1 MTDALRVLLINYE
14 YPPLGGGG
22 GNATRHLG
30 RALVRLGAKA
40 MVITAAYGNLP
51 ATEDDGG
58 LVVRRIKTWRRHRDR
73 CSIAEMIAFMLAA
86 RTSVSTLSKTFQPDV
101 TLAYFTL
108 PCGPVAHYLKK
119 LMGVPYLISL
129 QGGDVPGFM
138 SDQLGLYHN
147 FCGGWIRRL
156 WTDAAGVI
164 ANSEG
169 LARLARAHAPD
180 LPVGVIPAGADIDG
194 IFPPDYPLDE
204 NVPLRLLF
212 VGRLVQQKG
221 LDVLLAAISKM
232 KKINGV
238 HLTLAGDGPL
248 RKELVAQVQNS
259 ALKGRVTFKGWVDKN
274 QLVAVY
280 KEADVFVLPS
290 RDEGMPNAMLEAM
303 AGGLA
308 IVGTSI
314 SGIEE
319 LVVDGITGLIIPQ
332 EDAHSLARALDT
344 LTNNRVMARDMGR
357 AGRARAE
364 EHYSWSIVGRAYLD
378 VLTRAAAKFE
388 P

>member
-1 MTDALRVLLINYE
+1 MTNALRVLLINYE

-30 RALVRLGAKA
+30 RALVRLGAEA

-58 LVVRRIKTWRRHRDR
+58 MLVHRIKTWRRHRER
-73 CSIAEMIAFMLAA
+73 CSVLEMLAFMLAA
-86 RTSVSTLSKTFQPDV
+86 RTSVRTLANTFQPDV

-119 LMGVPYLISL
+119 HMGVPYLVSL

-138 SDQLGLYHN
+138 SDQLGLYHHLS
-147 FCGGWIRRL
+147 GGWIRRL
-156 WTDAAGVI
+156 WTNAAAVI

-180 LPVGVIPAGADIDG
+180 VTVGVIPAGADIDG
-194 IFPPDYPLDE
+194 ITPSDHSREE
-204 NVPLRLLF
+204 NGPLRLLF

-221 LDVLLAAISKM
+221 LDVLMNAISKM
-232 KKINGV
+232 KKSNGV

-248 RKELVAQVQNS
+248 RKELVTQVQNS
-259 ALKGRVTFKGWVDKN
+259 ALKGRVTFKGWLDKN
-274 QLVAVY
+274 QLAAVY
-280 KEADVFVLPS
+280 KEANVFVLPS

-308 IVGTSI
+308 VVGTSI

-319 LVVDGITGLIIPQ
+319 LVVDGVTGLIIPQ
-332 EDAHSLARALDT
+332 EDAHSLARALDN
-344 LTNNRVMARDMGR
+344 LEGNRIMARDMGR

-364 EHYSWSIVGRAYLD
+364 EHYNWTIVGRAYLD
-378 VLTRAAAKFE
+378 ALKKSSRKT
-388 P
+388 